1 MTKLI
6 KKFFSELPKG
16 QQKSIIEDFQ
26 QSFNPEY
33 LTGRYSNNIVDAE
46 IVVDENGCLYDI
58 RVFDPYHKVSH
69 QEGKSA
75 IYINFDGWSGWLYDY
90 RDPAG
95 HDIDEI
101 FDEYDG
107 EVQE

>member
-6 KKFFSELPKG
+6 KKYFSELPKG
-16 QQKSIIEDFQ
+16 QQKSIIKDFQ
-26 QSFNPEY
+26 KWYNPDY
-33 LTGRYSNNIVDAE
+33 LTGIYSNNIVDAE

-58 RVFDPYHKVSH
+58 RVFDPYHKVS
-69 QEGKSA
+69 QSD

-95 HDIDEI
+95 HDMDTILE
-101 FDEYDG
+101 EYDG